1 MAVKSKWEHHIFDEV
16 GSTNDEIQKYC
27 GESGKYIAVCAKKQT
42 AGRGRRGR
50 SWNSPEGNLF
60 LSLAFEYELQRAGE
74 LAFAASLSLLQ
85 AVKKI
90 APAADVKL
98 KWPNDVLLNNAKM
111 SGILLEKG
119 AGKYMIVGIG
129 VNIAASP
136 KVENAV
142 YQITSLAEADINI
155 TAQDF
160 LPLFMDSFSQN
171 LSLLQAKGFA
181 VLRVEWLKNAKN
193 FGKEI
198 IIRQN
203 GSEEKGRF
211 TGIDD
216 NAALLMETP
225 LGIKKIWAGD
235 VFFEEINKDE

>member
-1 MAVKSKWEHHIFDEV
+1 M
-16 GSTNDEIQKYC
+16 
-27 GESGKYIAVCAKKQT
+27 
-42 AGRGRRGR
+42 
-50 SWNSPEGNLF
+50 
-60 LSLAFEYELQRAGE
+60 
-74 LAFAASLSLLQ
+74 
-85 AVKKI
+85 
-90 APAADVKL
+90 
-98 KWPNDVLLNNAKM
+98 
-111 SGILLEKG
+111 
-119 AGKYMIVGIG
+119 
-129 VNIAASP
+129 
-136 KVENAV
+136 
-142 YQITSLAEADINI
+142 AEADINI

-211 TGIDD
+211 AGIDD

>member
-1 MAVKSKWEHHIFDEV
+1 M
-16 GSTNDEIQKYC
+16 
-27 GESGKYIAVCAKKQT
+27 
-42 AGRGRRGR
+42 
-50 SWNSPEGNLF
+50 F

-136 KVENAV
+136 KVENDV

-211 TGIDD
+211 AGIDD